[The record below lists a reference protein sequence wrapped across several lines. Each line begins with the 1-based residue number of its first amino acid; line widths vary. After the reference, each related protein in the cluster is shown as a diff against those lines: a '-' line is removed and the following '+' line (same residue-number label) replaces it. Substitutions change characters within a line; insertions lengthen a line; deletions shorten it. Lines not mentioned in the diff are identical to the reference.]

1 MPYVQFLWSFRTVN
15 LLFYFLQNDC
25 KVEKIW
31 HVKVLCKMKYSV
43 IWQKKLSANLIH
55 FLIFQFIKFLLN
67 SYLNFS
73 PEQMILQYFVQT
85 VLLYYILYNS
95 RSFNSEGSF
104 SVSLSFFL
112 SFFIKTSSPVM
123 NLNYNYFDKSVFIM
137 GEYISFYSFYRAWM
151 AVLRWF

>member
-1 MPYVQFLWSFRTVN
+1 MAVYKLWNLAIPCQYKKKTNLSRMPYVQFLWSFRTVN
-15 LLFYFLQNDC
+15 LLFYFLQNNC
-25 KVEKIW
+25 KVEKNMTWKIW

-73 PEQMILQYFVQT
+73 SEQMILQYFVHT
-85 VLLYYILYNS
+85 VLLYYTLYNS
-95 RSFNSEGSF
+95 RSFDSEGSF

-112 SFFIKTSSPVM
+112 FFS
-123 NLNYNYFDKSVFIM
+123 
-137 GEYISFYSFYRAWM
+137 
-151 AVLRWF
+151 